1 MYAQGPAPGMR
12 GPRTRFTSLRS
23 PLMRRPLGG
32 SKTRIAAVIAV
43 SLVSCAA
50 CGQSKVQHESSASPS
65 HSPLTLGRQATPVV
79 PVNAHGSAGHSMSR
93 LIIVGATGSLGSP
106 VLRRLALSAGHEVS
120 VVVRTPS
127 RLPLE
132 AQRRVAMHRADLSA
146 EDPSRWEPI
155 TSPADRLRSG

>member
-65 HSPLTLGRQATPVV
+65 HSPLTLGRQATSVV
-79 PVNAHGSAGHSMSR
+79 PVNAHRSAGHSMSR
-93 LIIVGATGSLGSP
+93 LIIVGATGSLGSH
-106 VLRRLALSAGHEVS
+106 VLRLALSAGHEVK

-155 TSPADRLRSG
+155 TSPVNRLRSG